1 MNQYKVELKEIFRK
15 EIMVCAE
22 NEAEAIE
29 FVKKAYLRTNMLE
42 HSYMDLDA
50 VETKIV
56 EKNTDN
62 KCEELEEDNIIDEE
76 SRENIEETV
85 EEMREN
91 LDKIEDAL
99 DEDDIVYI
107 YMLIEDLEDN
117 IEDLKETVREIE

>member
-107 YMLIEDLEDN
+107 DMLIEDLE
-117 IEDLKETVREIE
+117 ETVREIE